1 VAVHYNHRGNTMEL
15 EQIISRLIAGETLIS
30 SRELREWVSQ
40 SEENRMEYVRLL
52 NTLALLQEGKE
63 MDTQFIN
70 EDFLRVRDRLT
81 SSHSL
86 KTPTKTRLF
95 PLIFRYAAIVVLA
108 LLSGYFLHNFL
119 PGEKAL
125 VMNEIS
131 VPKGNRS
138 LVKLPDGSKVWLANG
153 SRLLYPDTFTG
164 KTRSVSLEGE
174 AFFSVAKNERN
185 PFIVSI
191 GESRVQVLGTE
202 FSVVAYPGDNLTQI
216 DLVSGS
222 VRFEFPDN
230 KGGYQACL
238 IDPLYSLVFDKAS
251 GNLRK
256 TPIVDSFY
264 KYWQN
269 GVFEFRNETFG
280 NLAKKME
287 RIYSVRIS
295 LEDSSIC
302 RTTFTG
308 AFHIDSNVYTIMET
322 FRRASSVPFDYTID
336 KDLIHINHVK
346 PKK

>member
-1 VAVHYNHRGNTMEL
+1 MEQ
-15 EQIISRLIAGETLIS
+15 EQIINRLIAGETLS
-30 SRELREWVSQ
+30 SSQELREWVTR

-52 NTLALLQEGKE
+52 NTLALLQEGRE
-63 MDTQFIN
+63 MDTQLIN
-70 EDFLRVRDRLT
+70 EGFLRVTARLN
-81 SSHSL
+81 SSHLL
-86 KTPTKTRLF
+86 KTQGKTRLL
-95 PLIFRYAAIVVLA
+95 PILFRYAAIVILA
-108 LLSGYFLHNFL
+108 LLSGYLLHTYL
-119 PGEKAL
+119 PGQKPV

-138 LVKLPDGSKVWLANG
+138 LVKLPDGSKAWLANG
-153 SRLLYPDTFTG
+153 SRLLYPETFSG
-164 KTRSVSLEGE
+164 KTRSVILEGE
-174 AFFSVAKNERN
+174 AFFTVVKDEKK

-191 GESRVQVLGTE
+191 GESRIQVLGTE

-222 VRFEFPDN
+222 VRFEFPNN

-238 IDPLYSLVFDKAS
+238 LDPLFSLIYDKAS

-256 TPIVDSFY
+256 APIVDSFY

-287 RIYSVRIS
+287 RIYSVKIS

-308 AFHIDSNVYTIMET
+308 AFHIDSNIYTIMET
-322 FRRASSVPFDYTID
+322 FRRASSVPFDYNID
-336 KDLIHINHVK
+336 KDQIFIKHMK